1 MTLFYWQCIWKW
13 VGKEV
18 NELMGGGWGE
28 ERGTMLNKWSND
40 KEFNITNQFQMIV
53 HPKIIYPIIVYS
65 PSCRSKLVCLSF
77 FQ

>member
-28 ERGTMLNKWSND
+28 ERGTMLNKWTKNS
-40 KEFNITNQFQMIV
+40 TL
-53 HPKIIYPIIVYS
+53 PTS
-65 PSCRSKLVCLSF
+65 SK
-77 FQ
+77 